1 MPPAAAFRGRV
12 PEAGRLLAQI
22 PPQLLRSWYIM
33 YFQLPWLPERSA
45 SWVLPRLW
53 RRWSPGYEAK
63 DDLRHVDA
71 AIGTPESWRAALE
84 AGSIVDDLRGRFHQQ
99 RLLLLEERLK
109 EMPDVSPEERHRI
122 ARITEELI
130 ERVLDEPAERLRS
143 GRGMRGRLGAVEAL
157 RHIFGLDDGKQ

>member
-1 MPPAAAFRGRV
+1 
-12 PEAGRLLAQI
+12 
-22 PPQLLRSWYIM
+22 
-33 YFQLPWLPERSA
+33 
-45 SWVLPRLW
+45 
-53 RRWSPGYEAK
+53 
-63 DDLRHVDA
+63 
-71 AIGTPESWRAALE
+71 
-84 AGSIVDDLRGRFHQQ
+84 VDDLRGRFHQQ

-109 EMPDVSPEERHRI
+109 EMPDVSPEERYRI